1 MPYIIN
7 LTNTAPLVTVADG
20 TVELA
25 VTDIA
30 LLGRNFPGYGEY
42 LNENLVHMLENFA
55 RSSAPQ
61 KPLVGQ
67 LWYDTSTSP
76 GTLRVY
82 TGVSINGSAWSSAG
96 SGISSDQ
103 LSTGLRYLT
112 FVSDDTGSPPLSTAK
127 DKGLV
132 FQPSS
137 GNVGIAM
144 TTVPGAKF
152 VINNSSNRSR
162 TLSPTTADAA
172 IHVHGDDGASSSAL
186 FDSYTTTVNQGSPF
200 NTSGIVFRTSRGT
213 SAAKLGVQSG
223 DYLGAVNSRGYNGTD
238 YSTNTTAFVSRASEL
253 WTSSAQGSRYEWWNT
268 TNGTTQIGLKMILDH
283 NGDLKATGDV
293 TAFHSSDRRLKTE
306 IQTISGALD
315 RVSALDGVTYKW
327 NELAIGKDQTQTR
340 AGVIA
345 QQIAEVLPEAVET
358 KDSGYLGVDYT
369 QIVPLLIEAVKEL
382 RAEVE
387 ALKNR

>member
-1 MPYIIN
+1 
-7 LTNTAPLVTVADG
+7 
-20 TVELA
+20 
-25 VTDIA
+25 
-30 LLGRNFPGYGEY
+30 
-42 LNENLVHMLENFA
+42 
-55 RSSAPQ
+55 
-61 KPLVGQ
+61 
-67 LWYDTSTSP
+67 
-76 GTLRVY
+76 
-82 TGVSINGSAWSSAG
+82 
-96 SGISSDQ
+96 
-103 LSTGLRYLT
+103 
-112 FVSDDTGSPPLSTAK
+112 
-127 DKGLV
+127 
-132 FQPSS
+132 
-137 GNVGIAM
+137 M